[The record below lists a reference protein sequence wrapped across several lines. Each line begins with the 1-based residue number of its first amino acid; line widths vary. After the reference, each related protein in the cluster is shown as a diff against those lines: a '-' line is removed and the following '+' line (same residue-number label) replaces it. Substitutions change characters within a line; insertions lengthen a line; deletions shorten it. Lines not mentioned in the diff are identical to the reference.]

1 MCMLFRARFPTTPTR
16 TYLYKTK
23 GVIIVKE
30 NIFEEKSITKGFYF
44 ICFGTFF
51 VMLSLATHLPAYPHM
66 LASFDLGPGHAVWMQ
81 LGLALGIT
89 GFQPLLGWVGDAF
102 SIKVV
107 ILLGATFMALGS
119 VLVAL
124 SPAFWVLVVGL
135 FFKGMA
141 GAAIAPSG
149 VAYAGKFFTG
159 EKRGKTLGLFIAFS
173 TIGALFGPV
182 LSGIF
187 VDTLGWT
194 SSFWFTAVLGGVAF
208 SLFFLGVPN
217 IKMETKRSFDF
228 LGVVFVLVVLVGLL
242 TIPTFINNYGF
253 TSGMWLP
260 SFAVFAIGLI
270 ILIVVEK
277 KQKEPLLDLD
287 YVANRNFW
295 VPTVVAVLVLVGFAG
310 VMYLLTFF
318 VQNVQGKSATTVG
331 VLQMAIFLGASG
343 AAIFSGRII
352 KRFSARV
359 MLGTGIVTFIA
370 GLVMLTMVKID
381 ASFTY
386 LFIAMSLIGMGSGFN
401 NPVIKAIVV
410 SKATSSRMNVITF
423 TNTVIENV
431 AQRLGASFAL
441 VGFAIF
447 AAKGDGVNALANTSL
462 IFIALAVV
470 ALLFLVLIPKKIEG
484 IHGVEEGVEVVQ
496 EVSGSPISIVKK
508 ESIQL

>member
-1 MCMLFRARFPTTPTR
+1 MEEKLFD
-16 TYLYKTK
+16 
-23 GVIIVKE
+23 
-30 NIFEEKSITKGFYF
+30 EKSITRGFYF

-81 LGLALGIT
+81 LGLALGLT
-89 GFQPLLGWVGDAF
+89 GFQPLLGWLGDAF
-102 SIKVV
+102 SLKVV
-107 ILLGATFMALGS
+107 ILLGAVFMVIGS
-119 VLVAL
+119 MLVAL

-149 VAYAGKFFTG
+149 IAYAGRFFTG
-159 EKRGKTLGLFIAFS
+159 EKRGKTLGLFIALS

-208 SLFFLGVPN
+208 SLFFLGVPS
-217 IKMETKRSFDF
+217 IKMETRRSFDF

-253 TSGMWLP
+253 TSGLWLP
-260 SFAVFAIGLI
+260 SFAVFAIGLFL
-270 ILIVVEK
+270 LIGVEK
-277 KQKEPLLDLD
+277 RRKEPLLDLN
-287 YVANRNFW
+287 YVTNRSFW
-295 VPTVVAVLVLVGFAG
+295 VPTVMAVLLLVGFAG

-343 AAIFSGRII
+343 AAILSGRII

-359 MLGTGIVTFIA
+359 MLGTGIVTFIV

-386 LFIAMSLIGMGSGFN
+386 LFIAMSLIGIGSGFN
-401 NPVIKAIVV
+401 NPVIKAIIV
-410 SKATSSRMNVITF
+410 SKATLSRMNVITF
-423 TNTVIENV
+423 TNSVIENV

-441 VGFAIF
+441 VGFALF
-447 AAKGDGVNALANTSL
+447 AAKGNGVNALANTSL
-462 IFIALAVV
+462 IFIALAVGS
-470 ALLFLVLIPKKIEG
+470 LLFLVLIPKKIEG
-484 IHGVEEGVEVVQ
+484 IHEVNERVEGVQ
-496 EVSGSPISIVKK
+496 EVNDSTITSIKVDSNEK
-508 ESIQL
+508 ETIKI